1 MASLFGKYYF
11 LEEFLLEKQLPCL
24 FNDPVPIFSAI
35 SAGQNDPRP
44 KVKDFVDNV
53 VDVWS
58 ESEFRRHFRIS
69 KTMYSHLLN
78 EFRDPLKKINHGGYI
93 PIPPKDQ
100 LYIFIWYLANLDSQ
114 REIALLFGVSEWFVH
129 TCIKNVA
136 EILSARV
143 KQYISWPS
151 YERQRH
157 ISEGFET
164 NTTFPGIVGVMDGT
178 HIRIVNCPGGQQD
191 YINRK
196 GFASIQAQLIVDD
209 KLMINDVNVG
219 WPGSTHDARVLR
231 NSGIFHNAEN
241 NGKILQNHYI
251 IADGAYP
258 LKWWLMTPF
267 RDNGRLNN
275 AQRRYNRIF
284 SSARQCVERAIGHLK
299 GRFRRLQNLHVGS
312 VTHMCNL
319 VTSACILHNM
329 CIICDDYIDDFMD
342 MTQAEDINQYPNVFQ
357 NAADGANIRDR
368 LVAIL

>member
-24 FNDPVPIFSAI
+24 FNDPVPIFSSI

-58 ESEFRRHFRIS
+58 ER
-69 KTMYSHLLN
+69 
-78 EFRDPLKKINHGGYI
+78 
-93 PIPPKDQ
+93 
-100 LYIFIWYLANLDSQ
+100 
-114 REIALLFGVSEWFVH
+114 
-129 TCIKNVA
+129 
-136 EILSARV
+136 
-143 KQYISWPS
+143 
-151 YERQRH
+151 
-157 ISEGFET
+157 
-164 NTTFPGIVGVMDGT
+164 IVGVMDGT

-231 NSGIFHNAEN
+231 NSGIFHYAEN

-319 VTSACILHNM
+319 VISACILHNM
-329 CIICDDYIDDFMD
+329 CIICDDYIDDFID

-357 NAADGANIRDR
+357 NAADGTNIRDR